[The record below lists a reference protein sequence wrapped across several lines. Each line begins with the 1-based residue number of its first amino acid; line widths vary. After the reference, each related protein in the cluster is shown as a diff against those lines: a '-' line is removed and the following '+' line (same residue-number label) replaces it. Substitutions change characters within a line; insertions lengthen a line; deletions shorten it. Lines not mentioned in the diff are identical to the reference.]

1 MARLAAAALS
11 LGLFALAACGGG
23 MEGAQSPPAP
33 AASPGQYPAATTML
47 DAPTT
52 VDGAAANL
60 ERAEMELNQAISA
73 EGDFANP
80 PPGQPGRSTQLSEGD
95 ACSIACRA
103 LASME
108 RSATH
113 LCDLAGDGEQC
124 DAAKARVKSASD
136 RVHDA
141 CPGCAG

>member
-1 MARLAAAALS
+1 
-11 LGLFALAACGGG
+11 
-23 MEGAQSPPAP
+23 
-33 AASPGQYPAATTML
+33 ML

-60 ERAEMELNQAISA
+60 DQAERELNQAIA
-73 EGDFANP
+73 AGGNFANP
-80 PPGQPGRSTQLSEGD
+80 PPGQPGSPTQLTEGD

-103 LASME
+103 LGSME

-136 RVHDA
+136 RVHEA